1 MSEVISGAA
10 GEQVGARLC
19 HALEQAIFGKRELIR
34 MTVAAFCA
42 GGHVLLEGL
51 PGLGKTV
58 LAKSLAAATGL
69 GYKRIQFTPDL
80 MPADITGT
88 HVLEDT
94 PQGKRPR
101 FVPGPVF
108 THFLLADEINRAS
121 PKTQAAL
128 LEAMGEGSVTLLG
141 DTRKLEPPFFV
152 IATQNPIEMEGTNP
166 LPEAQLDRFAIKVD
180 VPATD
185 EASLLRMLSERK
197 DGMPP
202 PQAALFD
209 RAATLRC
216 QQQVDEVFLPEPVA
230 MLIARLCARAA
241 PSDPRAPELVKS
253 AVRFGP
259 SPRAAIWLARMA
271 RSLAALDGRNGAGF
285 EDVAEAAPY
294 VLGHRLIL
302 SYGAR
307 LDGVKPDEL
316 ARQLYREAER
326 ELLGGEPAVR
336 TKAADERA

>member
-1 MSEVISGAA
+1 
-10 GEQVGARLC
+10 
-19 HALEQAIFGKRELIR
+19 
-34 MTVAAFCA
+34 
-42 GGHVLLEGL
+42 
-51 PGLGKTV
+51 V

-69 GYKRIQFTPDL
+69 SYKRIQFTPDL

-141 DTRKLEPPFFV
+141 DTRMLEPPFFV

-185 EASLLRMLSERK
+185 EAALLRMLAERK
-197 DGMPP
+197 DGTPP
-202 PQAALFD
+202 PQPALFD
-209 RAATLRC
+209 RASTLRC

-230 MLIARLCARAA
+230 RLIARLVARAA

-253 AVRFGP
+253 AVRYGP
-259 SPRAAIWLARMA
+259 SPRAAIWLARIA
-271 RSLAALDGRNGAGF
+271 RSLAALDGRSGAGF
-285 EDVAEAAPY
+285 EDVAEAAPF

-307 LDGVKPDEL
+307 LDGVKSDEL
-316 ARQLYREAER
+316 ARQLYRDAER
-326 ELLGGEPAVR
+326 ELLGGEPGLRA
-336 TKAADERA
+336 KAADERA

>member
-1 MSEVISGAA
+1 MNDTQAKSPGP
-10 GEQVGARLC
+10 GARLC
-19 HALEQAIFGKRELIR
+19 HALDDVIFGKAELTR
-34 MTVAAFCA
+34 MVVAAFSA

-58 LAKSLAAATGL
+58 LAKSLAAMTGL
-69 GYKRIQFTPDL
+69 GYKRVQFTPDL

-88 HVLEDT
+88 HVLEDS
-94 PQGKRPR
+94 PQGKRLR

-141 DTRKLEPPFFV
+141 ESRKLEQPFFV

-166 LPEAQLDRFAIKVD
+166 LPEAQLDRFAIKID
-180 VPATD
+180 VPPTD
-185 EASLLRMLSERK
+185 EGALLRMISERK
-197 DGMPP
+197 DGTPP
-202 PQAALFD
+202 PPPVLLDRDSALVWQ
-209 RAATLRC
+209 RG
-216 QQQVDEVFLPEPVA
+216 VDEVFLPEAVRV
-230 MLIARLCARAA
+230 LIARLIARSSPSDARASA
-241 PSDPRAPELVKS
+241 AVKS

-259 SPRAAIWLARMA
+259 SPRAAIWLARIA
-271 RSLAALDGRNGAGF
+271 RALAAIDGRSGAGF
-285 EDVAEAAPY
+285 EDVAEAVPY

-307 LDGVKPDEL
+307 LDGVR
-316 ARQLYREAER
+316 ARDMAHELYREVER
-326 ELLGGEPAVR
+326 ELLGEMPAP
-336 TKAADERA
+336 AAAERGATRG

>member
-1 MSEVISGAA
+1 MSER
-10 GEQVGARLC
+10 VGARLC
-19 HALEQAIFGKRELIR
+19 GALEQVLFGKRELIR

-58 LAKSLAAATGL
+58 LAKSMAAATGL
-69 GYKRIQFTPDL
+69 DYKRIQFTPDL

-88 HVLEDT
+88 HVLEDG
-94 PQGKRPR
+94 PQGKRAR

-141 DTRKLEPPFFV
+141 ETRKLEPPFFV

-185 EASLLRMLSERK
+185 EAALVRMLAERK
-197 DGMPP
+197 DGTPP
-202 PQAALFD
+202 PQPALFD
-209 RAATLRC
+209 RAQTLHF
-216 QQQVDEVFLPEPVA
+216 QQQVDAVFLPEPVTL
-230 MLIARLCARAA
+230 LIARLVARSA
-241 PSDPRAPELVKS
+241 PSDPRAPAQVKS

-259 SPRAAIWLARMA
+259 SPRAAIWLARIA
-271 RSLAALDGRNGAGF
+271 RALAAIDGRSGVAF
-285 EDVAEAAPY
+285 EDVAQAAPY

-316 ARQLYREAER
+316 ARQLYQEAER
-326 ELLGGEPAVR
+326 DLLGAEPALR
-336 TKAADERA
+336 AKAANESA